1 MKKVGQWKI
10 RLDTK
15 KKVQISKPVKVDKN
29 KAK

>member
-10 RLDTK
+10 KLDTK
-15 KKVQISKPVKVDKN
+15 KKVKISKHVKVDKK